1 MRLHTLEI
9 TAFGPFA
16 DTVTVDF
23 DALSEANVFLLCGD
37 TGAGKT
43 TVLDAVCFA
52 FYGDVPSERSAAK
65 QLRSHHA
72 ADGIAPRVVLDASL
86 AGRRF
91 RFTRSPQ
98 WQRPKK
104 RGVGL
109 TTQQAHVLVEEAVV
123 DADGIGWRSLTNR
136 LDEAGHLVTDLLG
149 MTLGQFSQVVLLPQG
164 QFDTFLRASSD
175 DRHKVLTQLF
185 RTRRFEDV
193 ERWLSDR
200 RTALRRAGERHHD
213 TVAGLLH
220 RVSEATG
227 ADLPPDWDV
236 ADLSGPALTGEIGA
250 WTTSLAAHADAQ
262 VGSTATALEAAARA
276 LAAAT
281 EAHDAGRRLRE
292 LRQRHASALAALRAL
307 ADTAGEAD
315 ADRQRLVMARRAVM
329 VAPLARV
336 ADRSAAARERART
349 DATRALHRVATLL
362 EVEPDRLDPAGLA
375 DRARHATERAAVA
388 RSFLPRA
395 RELAETTTRLTA
407 VEQRRRRLAAEHDR
421 VRHVAAALPGRKAAL
436 TVQVET
442 QRAQAERLP
451 ECNAE
456 LAELARRAAFAATA
470 EELESRIAESAELL
484 AERRHETTLLKDQLI
499 DLREARLS
507 GMAAELAAAIAVGRD
522 CPVCGSHDHPRL
534 ASPASGAPTRAD
546 EQSLRRRVDDAEV
559 AQELVAD
566 QLRGYQA
573 RLAPAREGAG
583 PDTREQ
589 VQAACD
595 AARARVAAA
604 EACVASLARLEPEL
618 AALDAEARAV
628 DEELARLDAD
638 LRVADEQQVAAA
650 STVAALTSQLTELLD
665 GRDASLD
672 EVIRH
677 QERAAT
683 GLAQAR
689 DALVEQERADTHAAE
704 AAAAAAAA
712 AAEQGFTDV
721 ADALA
726 AVLDDQASAAVEAG
740 LRARDVAAAEAEAV
754 LHDDAVR
761 DAVAAEAPDL
771 PALVATRDDATESH
785 AGARA
790 AHEAAVARRGRL
802 AVRAT
807 ALREALAAWAPVH
820 ADYALV
826 RSLSEFTEG
835 KGPDNTRQ
843 MRLAA
848 YVLAARLGQ
857 VVSAANERM
866 SRMTDDRYLLEQ
878 TAQRG
883 VGERRG
889 GLSLL
894 VRDQWTDERRD
905 PVTLSGGETF
915 VVSLALA
922 LGLADV
928 VTGEAGG
935 AQIETLFVDE
945 GFGSLDSDTLELVM
959 DTLDQLREGGRV
971 VGVVSHVPELRTRI
985 PTQLVVHKTRTGS
998 CVEQRHGTG

>member
-1 MRLHTLEI
+1 MRLHTLEV

-16 DTVTVDF
+16 ETVTVDF
-23 DALSEANVFLLCGD
+23 DALSEASVFLLCGD

-72 ADGIAPRVVLDASL
+72 ADGVAPRVVLEASL
-86 AGRRF
+86 SGRRF

-98 WQRPKK
+98 WQRRKK
-104 RGVGL
+104 RGTGL

-123 DADGIGWRSLTNR
+123 TDDDTGWRSLTTR

-193 ERWLSDR
+193 ERWLCDR
-200 RTALRRAGERHHD
+200 RATLRRAGERHHD

-227 ADLPPDWDV
+227 AELPSDWDV
-236 ADLSGPALTGEIGA
+236 ADLSAPAHDGDIET
-250 WTTSLAAHADAQ
+250 WTAELAKRADDDVTVAA
-262 VGSTATALEAAARA
+262 TTLDATARGLASATDA
-276 LAAAT
+276 L
-281 EAHDAGRRLRE
+281 DAGRVLRE
-292 LRQRHASALAALRAL
+292 LRQRHAAALAAHRAL
-307 ADTAGEAD
+307 ADTAEEAET
-315 ADRQRLVMARRAVM
+315 DRRRLSRARRAAV

-336 ADRSAAARERART
+336 AAHAESCRERARY
-349 DATRALHRVATLL
+349 DASQALRQAAALL
-362 EVEPDRLDPAGLA
+362 EVEPEGLDPVELA

-395 RELAETTTRLTA
+395 RELADTTAALA
-407 VEQRRRRLAAEHDR
+407 DLEQRRRHLAAEHDR

-442 QRAQAERLP
+442 QRAQAARLP
-451 ECNAE
+451 ESKAE
-456 LAELARRAAFAATA
+456 LADLARRVAFVATV
-470 EELESRIAESAELL
+470 EELEWQARDAE
-484 AERRHETTLLKDQLI
+484 ERLDQRRRETMLLKEQLI

-507 GMAAELAAAIAVGRD
+507 GMAAELAAAVAVGED
-522 CPVCGSHDHPRL
+522 CPVCGSHEHPRL
-534 ASPASGAPTRAD
+534 ASPATGAPTRTD
-546 EQSLRRRVDDAEV
+546 EQTLRRRVDDAEV

-566 QLRGYQA
+566 QVRGFRA
-573 RLAPAREGAG
+573 RLEPAREAAG
-583 PDTREQ
+583 EGTPEQ

-595 AARARVAAA
+595 AARVRVAAA
-604 EACVASLARLEPEL
+604 EASAASVARLEPQL
-618 AALDAEARAV
+618 AALDAEARAL
-628 DEELARLDAD
+628 DEELVRLRAD
-638 LRVADEQQVAAA
+638 LRVADEQRAAA
-650 STVAALTSQLTELLD
+650 GSTVAALTAQLTDLLD

-677 QERAAT
+677 HERAAT
-683 GLAQAR
+683 ALARAR
-689 DALVEQERADTHAAE
+689 DALLEQERADTHAVE
-704 AAAAAAAA
+704 AASAASAAAV
-712 AAEQGFTDV
+712 EQGFSDD

-726 AVLDDQASAAVEAG
+726 AILDDEAVATVEAG
-740 LRARDVAAAEAEAV
+740 LRARDVAAAEADAV
-754 LHDDAVR
+754 LRDDAVR
-761 DAVAAEAPDL
+761 DAVAAAAPDL
-771 PALVATRDDATESH
+771 PALGAAYDEATE
-785 AGARA
+785 ARA
-790 AHEAAVARRGRL
+790 AARVAHEAAVVRRNGLSARS
-802 AVRAT
+802 A

-820 ADYALV
+820 ADHVLV
-826 RSLSEFTEG
+826 RSLSEFAEG
-835 KGPDNTRQ
+835 KGSDNPRQ
-843 MRLAA
+843 MRLSA

-857 VVSAANERM
+857 VVAAANERM
-866 SRMTDDRYLLEQ
+866 SRMTDDRYVLEH

-935 AQIETLFVDE
+935 ARIETLFVDE

-985 PTQLVVHKTRTGS
+985 PTQLVVHKTRAGS
-998 CVEQRHGTG
+998 SVEQRLGDG